1 MLMIALHPWVFLQLL
16 GETAF
21 PPRTYRIRGA
31 MQIINAYFIRG
42 PPSLCPPWGSQGP
55 AKSKL
60 GSGGEGDSE
69 DLNSLA
75 PLARFTQVSETPWA
89 LVLLL

>member
-1 MLMIALHPWVFLQLL
+1 
-16 GETAF
+16 
-21 PPRTYRIRGA
+21 

-89 LVLLL
+89 FSFAPLIHFISGGWRS